1 MIYLDNSATTKPYK
15 EVVDVYAAVASNF
28 FGNPSSLHSLGMKA
42 EGLMTESRNRIADL
56 LNVKGIE
63 IIFTSGGTEGNN
75 IAIKGAARAKQ
86 KRGKHLI
93 TTQVEHASVE
103 EAFGQLEQEGYEV
116 SYLPVD
122 QFGRVSTEQVE
133 AEIRSDTTLISI
145 IHVNNETG
153 TIQPIEEIGKMLN
166 RYPQIYFHV
175 DHVQGISKVPLN
187 FRQSRID
194 LCTCS
199 AHKFHGMKGNGILFV
214 REGIQVESL
223 FQGGD
228 QENGLRA
235 GTENV
240 AGIVGMAKA
249 LRMTKE
255 QENNINYLVTLK
267 EQFISQLQNVEGVW
281 INSPAEFSAP
291 HIVNFSIPGTKPEVI
306 VQSLTAKE
314 IYVSTKSACSSKLS
328 APSRVLLAMG
338 FTNDRAS
345 SGIRVSLSFDTTAE
359 EINQLIT
366 ELEIIIPEL
375 LEVVHT

>member
-1 MIYLDNSATTKPYK
+1 MIYLDNSATTKPFK
-15 EVVDVYAAVASNF
+15 EVVDAYAAVASNF
-28 FGNPSSLHSLGMKA
+28 FGNPSSLHSLGMQA

-56 LNVKGIE
+56 LHVKNTE
-63 IIFTSGGTEGNN
+63 IVFTSGGTEGNN

-103 EAFGQLEQEGYEV
+103 EAFGQLEQEGYEIT
-116 SYLPVD
+116 YLPVD
-122 QFGRVSTEQVE
+122 QNGRVSVEQVE

-153 TIQPIEEIGKMLN
+153 TIQPIEDIGKMLI

-187 FRQSRID
+187 FRQARID

-199 AHKFHGMKGNGILFV
+199 AHKFHGMKGNGFLFV

-249 LRMTKE
+249 LRMTKAKE
-255 QENNINYLVTLK
+255 SKINDLVALK
-267 EQFISQLQNVEGVW
+267 EQFIEQLKTIEGVW
-281 INSPAEFSAP
+281 INSPTHASAP

-306 VQSLTAKE
+306 VQSLTTKK

-328 APSRVLLAMG
+328 APSRVLSVMG
-338 FTNDRAS
+338 LEHDRAN
-345 SGIRVSLSFDTTAE
+345 SGVRVSFSFDTTAD
-359 EINQLIT
+359 
-366 ELEIIIPEL
+366 ELNVLFNELKKIIPEL
-375 LEVVHT
+375 LEVVNS